1 MNSLENSKKNLVF
14 HFESGRHASFPQKP
28 VVKHFLDNTLILFIS
43 SNGFHHRQSRHSRH
57 SLTYPHHMQ
66 PGDEV
71 L

>member
-1 MNSLENSKKNLVF
+1 MKFSELKERKSDKAL
-14 HFESGRHASFPQKP
+14 FE
-28 VVKHFLDNTLILFIS
+28 NTLILLIS